1 MRNHERGA
9 TLIVVLMIL
18 LLIMVIG
25 TLAIRQ
31 SLSSL
36 KIVSNHQINTLLLQ
50 NSDAALVYFQN
61 PNNVSKFA
69 TSNGIVGYYRNETN
83 RDRELVFCFAGTD
96 PFNLNNAAWLDDSL
110 KAQPIATG
118 GGPCTDS
125 DVSGGRSQVITQV
138 HIKKVS
144 SDDTSQPFSDLAR
157 GTDITSAKTESS
169 MRLQIYVISIMKG
182 LVTDTAKLFD
192 KDKGCLY
199 KSVVP
204 PTGTQSITEC
214 LTNQNILF
222 NSQIAQYRFLSDFE
236 PPK

>member
-1 MRNHERGA
+1 MRNRERGA

-50 NSDAALVYFQN
+50 NSDAALMYFQN

-69 TSNGIVGYYRNETN
+69 AANGIVGYYRNETN

-118 GGPCTDS
+118 GGPCKDS

-138 HIKKVS
+138 HIKKVAS
-144 SDDTSQPFSDLAR
+144 DTSQPFSDLSR
-157 GTDITSAKTESS
+157 GTDITTAKTESS
-169 MRLQIYVISIMKG
+169 MRLQVYVISIMKG

-199 KSVVP
+199 KSVVAS
-204 PTGTQSITEC
+204 TGTQSITEC